1 MEPYTTASI
10 SRRSGQESSTLS
22 AAVPEP
28 DQGIYVVLSTEE
40 INLLVPTPEDLEEQE
55 QSSEAPEPITRSSEL
70 GVITPESDAMALELN
85 TEVPEPNAVAS
96 ELYTVA
102 PESNA
107 VATEPN
113 AAKSEFCKTVSE
125 LSVKKL

>member
-1 MEPYTTASI
+1 MEPYTTAPI
-10 SRRSGQESSTLS
+10 SRRSGQGSSTLS

-40 INLLVPTPEDLEEQE
+40 ISILVPTPEGLEEHE
-55 QSSEAPEPITRSSEL
+55 QSSEAPEPVARSPEL
-70 GVITPESDAMALELN
+70 GVSTPEPGTMAPELN
-85 TEVPEPNAVAS
+85 TEAPEPNAVAP
-96 ELYTVA
+96 EPNAVA
-102 PESNA
+102 PELNA

-113 AAKSEFCKTVSE
+113 AAKSEFSKTILE